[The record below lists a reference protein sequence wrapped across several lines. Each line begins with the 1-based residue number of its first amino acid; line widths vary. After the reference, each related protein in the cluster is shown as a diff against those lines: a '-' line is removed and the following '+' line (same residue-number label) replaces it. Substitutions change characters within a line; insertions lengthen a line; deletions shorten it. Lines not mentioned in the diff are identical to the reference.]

1 MVTGVESSLSSGELD
16 RLVQENRV
24 LGTMDADARRRLRE
38 ALEPVAVPAGTVLVR
53 EGDPADCLFLV
64 AAGRLRVTT
73 TDANGDEI
81 QLAEIGRGDLVG
93 EMALITNRP
102 RTATVHVLRDAH
114 LLMLSTTAFTQLIA
128 AHPESARRISTEMV
142 DRLLR
147 SRLVGRPST
156 PVVSIALLPL
166 GAEPAVN
173 TFGEHFE
180 RALARLTGSAREIDS
195 VAAVAA
201 VGEELDGG
209 RLAQWCSDLETENEV
224 VVYHADP
231 EPTPWTLA
239 CIRQADL
246 LLLVADATTAPNL
259 RHVERIALQRQD
271 TEPTRTELVLV
282 HPAWTE
288 DPRGTARWL
297 APRTIHRHHH
307 VRTDRVHDIDRVAR
321 LVLSRGFGVVYS
333 GGGARGIAE
342 LGVLRALREANVPID
357 AAGGTSIGSILA
369 GATASAMEIDATTA
383 MLREALVDGKS
394 PVDITLPIV
403 SLAAGGRVSQRMRDA
418 ARGLDFEDGWLNGFC
433 VSTNLTRGE
442 VEIHNSGPAWLG
454 LRASFSIPGVFP
466 PMRTTDG
473 DVLVDGGVLDNMPV
487 GIMRGL
493 HNGVTVIAVDV
504 GSKRDIRAGEL
515 PDSGVVSGWKWLL
528 QRVDPRA
535 PTPSIA
541 GIIRVIMRITE
552 LGGTGAAD
560 LGDLYIRPPVDGVAM
575 LDFGAFDRLVELGY
589 SAASTAIEEWLASPG
604 APTF

>member
-1 MVTGVESSLSSGELD
+1 MTAITVDELD
-16 RLVQENRV
+16 RLVQENKV
-24 LGTMDADARRRLRE
+24 LGTMDADARKQLRE
-38 ALEPVAVPAGTVLVR
+38 ALEPIAVPAGTVLVR

-73 TDANGDEI
+73 TDADGDDVL
-81 QLAEIGRGDLVG
+81 LAEIGRGDLVG

-114 LLMLSTTAFTQLIA
+114 LLRLSTAAFTNLVA
-128 AHPESARRISTEMV
+128 NHPESARRISTEMV

-166 GAEPAVN
+166 DDEPAVHR
-173 TFGEHFE
+173 FGEHFE

-201 VGEELDGG
+201 VGEDLDGG

-231 EPTPWTLA
+231 QPTPWTRA

-246 LLLVADATTAPNL
+246 LLLVADATTAPTL
-259 RHVERIALQRQD
+259 RHLERVALQQQD
-271 TEPTRTELVLV
+271 TGHLRTELVLV
-282 HPAWTE
+282 HPSWTE
-288 DPRGTARWL
+288 DPRGTGRWL
-297 APRTIHRHHH
+297 APRPIARHHH
-307 VRTDRVHDIDRVAR
+307 VRTDRVHDADRVAR

-342 LGVLRALREANVPID
+342 LGVLKALREANVPID

-369 GATASAMEIDATTA
+369 GATSSAMELDATVT

-394 PVDITLPIV
+394 PVDFTLPIV
-403 SLAAGGRVSQRMRDA
+403 SLAAGARVSQRMRDA
-418 ARGLDFEDGWLNGFC
+418 ARGLDFEDAWLNAFC

-442 VEIHNSGPAWLG
+442 VEVHNRGPAWLG

-466 PMRTTDG
+466 PMRTVDG

-493 HNGVTVIAVDV
+493 HDGISVIAVDV

-515 PDSGVVSGWKWLL
+515 PDSGVVSGWRWLR
-528 QRVDPRA
+528 QRIDPRA
-535 PTPSIA
+535 ATPDMA
-541 GIIRVIMRITE
+541 GMIRVIMRITE

-560 LGDLYIRPPVDGVAM
+560 LGDLYIRPPVDGIAM

-589 SAASTAIEEWLASPG
+589 AEASKQIEAWLGSDDP
-604 APTF
+604 PSF

>member
-1 MVTGVESSLSSGELD
+1 MTAITIDELD
-16 RLVQENRV
+16 RLVQENKV
-24 LGTMDADARRRLRE
+24 LGTMDADARRQLRE
-38 ALEPVAVPAGTVLVR
+38 ALVPVAVPAGTMLVR
-53 EGDPADCLFLV
+53 EGDPAECLFLV

-73 TDANGDEI
+73 TDAAGEEV

-114 LLMLSTTAFTQLIA
+114 LLKLSTTAFTSLVA
-128 AHPESARRISTEMV
+128 SHPESARRISTEMV

-147 SRLVGRPST
+147 SRVVGRPST

-166 GAEPAVN
+166 DDEAAVHR
-173 TFGEHFE
+173 FGEHFE

-195 VAAVAA
+195 AAAVAA
-201 VGEELDGG
+201 VGEDLDGG

-231 EPTPWTLA
+231 EPTPWTRA

-246 LLLVADATTAPNL
+246 LLLVADATTAPTLRNL
-259 RHVERIALQRQD
+259 ERSAMQRRD
-271 TEPTRTELVLV
+271 TAHTRTELVLV

-288 DPRGTARWL
+288 DPRGTGRWL
-297 APRTIHRHHH
+297 APRDILRHHH
-307 VRTDRVHDIDRVAR
+307 VRTDRVHDADRVAR

-342 LGVLRALREANVPID
+342 LGVLKALREANVPID

-369 GATASAMEIDATTA
+369 GATASAMDIDATTT
-383 MLREALVDGKS
+383 MLREALVEGKS

-442 VEIHNSGPAWLG
+442 VEVHNRGPAWLG

-466 PMRTTDG
+466 PMRTVDG

-487 GIMRGL
+487 GIMRSL
-493 HNGVTVIAVDV
+493 HNGISVIAVDV

-515 PDSGVVSGWKWLL
+515 PDSGVVSGWRWLR

-535 PTPSIA
+535 ATPDMA

-560 LGDLYIRPPVDGVAM
+560 LGDLYIRPPVDGIAM

-589 SAASTAIEEWLASPG
+589 ATASAAIEEWLASDDP
-604 APTF
+604 PRF

>member
-1 MVTGVESSLSSGELD
+1 MTTVPNDELD
-16 RLVQENRV
+16 RLVQENKV
-24 LGTMDADARRRLRE
+24 LGTMDADARRQLRE
-38 ALEPVAVPAGTVLVR
+38 ALEPIAVPAGTLLVR
-53 EGDPADCLFLV
+53 EGDPADCLFMV

-73 TDANGDEI
+73 TDATGEEV

-114 LLMLSTTAFTQLIA
+114 LLKLPTTAFTQLIA
-128 AHPESARRISTEMV
+128 DHPESARRISTEMV

-166 GAEPAVN
+166 DDEPAVHE
-173 TFGEHFE
+173 FGAHLEH
-180 RALARLTGSAREIDS
+180 ALARLAGSARQIDS
-195 VAAVAA
+195 AAAKAA
-201 VGEELDGG
+201 VGDSLDPG
-209 RLAQWCSDLETENEV
+209 RLAQWCSDLETENDV
-224 VVYHADP
+224 VVYHADTQ
-231 EPTPWTLA
+231 PTPWTRA

-246 LLLVADATTAPNL
+246 LLLVADATTAPTLRNL
-259 RHVERIALQRQD
+259 ERVALQRRD
-271 TEPTRTELVLV
+271 TAHTRTELVLV

-288 DPRGTARWL
+288 DPRGTSRWL
-297 APRTIHRHHH
+297 APRTTHRHHH
-307 VRTDRVHDIDRVAR
+307 VRTDRVYDADRVAR
-321 LVLSRGFGVVYS
+321 LVLSRGIGIVYS

-342 LGVLRALREANVPID
+342 LGVLKALREAGVPID
-357 AAGGTSIGSILA
+357 AAGGTSIGSIIA
-369 GATASAMEIDATTA
+369 GATASAMSIEDTVT
-383 MLREALVDGKS
+383 MLRAAVVDGKS
-394 PVDITLPIV
+394 PVDFTLPVV
-403 SLAAGGRVSQRMRDA
+403 SLAAGSRVSQRMRDA
-418 ARGLDFEDGWLNGFC
+418 ARGLDLEDAWLNVFC

-442 VEIHNSGPAWLG
+442 VEVHDSGPAWLG

-466 PMRTTDG
+466 PMRTVDG

-487 GIMRGL
+487 GIMRSI
-493 HNGVTVIAVDV
+493 HNGISVIAVDV

-515 PDSGVVSGWKWLL
+515 PDTGVVSGWRWLM

-535 PTPSIA
+535 PTPEMA

-560 LGDLYIRPPVDGVAM
+560 LGELYIRPPVDGVAM

-589 SAASTAIEEWLASPG
+589 AAASEQIEAWLASED
-604 APTF
+604 APSF

>member
-1 MVTGVESSLSSGELD
+1 MTAITLDELD
-16 RLVQENRV
+16 RLVQENKV
-24 LGTMDADARRRLRE
+24 FGTMDADARRQLRD

-64 AAGRLRVTT
+64 AAGRLRVVT
-73 TDANGDEI
+73 TDPTGEEV

-102 RTATVHVLRDAH
+102 RTATVRVLRDAH
-114 LLMLSTTAFTQLIA
+114 LLKLSTTAFTQLVA
-128 AHPESARRISTEMV
+128 NHPESARRISTEMV

-156 PVVSIALLPL
+156 PVVSICLLPL
-166 GAEPAVN
+166 DAEPALRI
-173 TFGEHFE
+173 FGDRLE
-180 RALARLTGSAREIDS
+180 RALSRLTGSARQVDL
-195 VAAVAA
+195 AAAQAA
-201 VGEELDGG
+201 VGDDLEPGHF
-209 RLAQWCSDLETENEV
+209 AQWSSDLESDHEV
-224 VVYHADP
+224 VVYRADP
-231 EPTPWTLA
+231 EPTPWTRA

-246 LLLVADATTAPNL
+246 LLLVADATHAPNL
-259 RHVERIALQRQD
+259 RHVERVALEGRD
-271 TEPTRTELVLV
+271 TEHVRPELVLV

-297 APRTIHRHHH
+297 TPRRIHRHHH
-307 VRTDRVHDIDRVAR
+307 ARTDRPGDTDRVAR
-321 LVLSRGFGVVYS
+321 LVLSRGIGIVYS

-342 LGVLRALREANVPID
+342 LGVLKALREAEVPID
-357 AAGGTSIGSILA
+357 AAGGTSIGSIIA
-369 GATASAMEIDATTA
+369 GATSSAMSLDNTVT
-383 MLREALVDGKS
+383 MLRAALVDGKS
-394 PVDITLPIV
+394 PVDFTLPVV
-403 SLAAGGRVSQRMRDA
+403 SLAAGGRVSQRMREA
-418 ARGLDFEDGWLNGFC
+418 ARGLDFEDTWINGFC

-442 VEIHNSGPAWLG
+442 VKVHNAGPAWLG

-466 PMRTTDG
+466 PMRTIDG

-493 HNGVTVIAVDV
+493 HDGIRVVAVDV

-515 PDSGVVSGWKWLL
+515 PDSGVVSGWRWLL

-535 PTPSIA
+535 PTPDMA

-589 SAASTAIEEWLASPG
+589 VAATERIEEWLASED
-604 APTF
+604 APVF

>member
-1 MVTGVESSLSSGELD
+1 MSTSAMLPADELD
-16 RLVQENRV
+16 RLVEENTV
-24 LGTMDADARRRLRE
+24 LGTMDADARRQLRD
-38 ALEPVAVPAGTVLVR
+38 ALEPVAVPGGTVLIR
-53 EGDPADCLFLV
+53 EGDPADCLYLV
-64 AAGRLRVTT
+64 AAGRLRVVTT
-73 TDANGDEI
+73 NEDGDEI
-81 QLAEIGRGDLVG
+81 QLAEIGRGGLVG

-102 RTATVHVLRDAH
+102 RTATVQVLRDTH
-114 LLMLSTTAFTQLIA
+114 LLRLSTTAFTDLVA

-147 SRLVGRPST
+147 SRVVGRPSS

-166 GAEPAVN
+166 GPEPPVHR
-173 TFGEHFE
+173 FGEHFE

-195 VAAVAA
+195 VAAAAA
-201 VGEELDGG
+201 VGPELEGR

-231 EPTPWTLA
+231 EPTTWTRA

-246 LLLVADATTAPNL
+246 LLLVADATTSPDL
-259 RHVERIALQRQD
+259 RHLERVAMQRM
-271 TEPTRTELVLV
+271 EISHSRTELVLV

-297 APRTIHRHHH
+297 APRSIFRHHH
-307 VRTDRVHDIDRVAR
+307 VRTDRVHDADRVAR
-321 LVLSRGFGVVYS
+321 LVLNRGIGIVYS

-357 AAGGTSIGSILA
+357 AAGGTSIGSIMA
-369 GATASAMEIDATTA
+369 GATSSAMDVDTA
-383 MLREALVDGKS
+383 MVMLREALVDGKS
-394 PVDITLPIV
+394 PVDLTLPIV
-403 SLAAGGRVSQRMRDA
+403 SLAAGARVSRRMQDA
-418 ARGLDFEDGWLNGFC
+418 ARGLDFEDTWVNGFC

-442 VEIHNSGPAWLG
+442 VEVHRTGPGWLG

-493 HNGVTVIAVDV
+493 HTGITVIAVDV

-515 PDSGVVSGWKWLL
+515 PDSGVVSGWKWLM
-528 QRVDPRA
+528 QWVDPRA
-535 PTPSIA
+535 TTPEMA
-541 GIIRVIMRITE
+541 GIIRIIMRITE
-552 LGGTGAAD
+552 LGGTGGAD

-575 LDFGAFDRLVELGY
+575 LDFGSFDRLVDLGY
-589 SAASTAIEEWLASPG
+589 AAASTAIEEWLSSPN
-604 APTF
+604 APSF